1 MRYLSLF
8 LPRLA
13 TDRVA
18 RLIKAQQSRET
29 SAPAPEALVT
39 VAKVKGAYR
48 LAAVDLP
55 AARLGLKIGMALADA
70 RAMYPAL
77 AVQDADPAA
86 EADTLR
92 ALVDWCRLFTP
103 LAALDAPD
111 GAMLDISGATHLFGG
126 ETALLDTITQ
136 RLQAQSFAARP
147 AIAGSPGAAWA
158 LARYGGTR
166 RLIPADALEVHRT
179 KVFAAMPL
187 AALRLDDRAIAQFGQ
202 AGLRCVGDLL
212 LRPRAPIAAR
222 FGPEIYDRLD
232 ALFERSA
239 PISPKFEAPAFVA
252 ERRFAEGIVQR
263 DDIEATI
270 LALSYDLCGMLARHG
285 EGARQLDVSL
295 FRVDGV
301 VKHIDA
307 GTSRP
312 LRDPVAMARL
322 FRERIESIGEEGLD
336 TGYGFDVIRLAALSA
351 ERLDQSQPTWDAAGA
366 EEADL
371 ADLIDRLGAR
381 FGLSRVTRLVPQD
394 THVPE
399 RAAQAVA
406 AASKQAAASK
416 ARSLLPS
423 GGRLA
428 LGDPSSASMQEERR
442 VLQSQPL
449 AAKNPAAF
457 PERPIRLL
465 QPPEPIETMAGLPDS
480 PPIRFRWRRVLH
492 QVAAIEG
499 PERIAPEWWK
509 STLPTRDYF
518 RAEDTAGQRFWLFR
532 EGLYQ
537 DVAEPRWFMHGL
549 FA

>member
-1 MRYLSLF
+1 
-8 LPRLA
+8 
-13 TDRVA
+13 
-18 RLIKAQQSRET
+18 
-29 SAPAPEALVT
+29 
-39 VAKVKGAYR
+39 VKGAYR
-48 LAAVDLP
+48 LAAVDLA

-77 AVQDADPAA
+77 AVHDADPAA
-86 EADTLR
+86 EADALH

-111 GAMLDISGATHLFGG
+111 GVMLDITGATHLFGG
-126 ETALLDTITQ
+126 ETALLDTLTT
-136 RLQAQSFAARP
+136 RLQAQGFAARP

-158 LARYGGTR
+158 LARHGGTR

-187 AALRLDDRAIAQFGQ
+187 AALRLDERAIAQFGQ
-202 AGLRCVGDLL
+202 AGLRQVGDLL

-222 FGPEIYDRLD
+222 FGSDIYDRLD

-252 ERRFAEGIVQR
+252 ERRFAEGILQR
-263 DDIEATI
+263 ADIEATI
-270 LALSYDLCGMLARHG
+270 LALAADLCGMLARHG
-285 EGARQLDVSL
+285 EGARQLAVSL

-312 LRDPVAMARL
+312 LRDPAAMARL

-336 TGYGFDVIRLAALSA
+336 TGYGFDVVRLAALSA
-351 ERLDQSQPTWDAAGA
+351 ERLDQSQPTWDAAGS

-381 FGLSRVTRLVPQD
+381 FGLARVARLVPQD

-399 RAAQAVA
+399 RAAQAVGA
-406 AASKQAAASK
+406 GSKQAVGARTLPSCMEELELEVRAPASK
-416 ARSLLPS
+416 T
-423 GGRLA
+423 
-428 LGDPSSASMQEERR
+428 
-442 VLQSQPL
+442 VLNPL
-449 AAKNPAAF
+449 

-465 QPPEPIETMAGLPDS
+465 QTPEPIQTIAGLPDS
-480 PPIRFRWRRVLH
+480 PPVSFRWRRVLH

-499 PERIAPEWWK
+499 PERIAAEWWK
-509 STLPTRDYF
+509 STLPTRDYY

-537 DVAEPRWFMHGL
+537 DAAEPRWFMHGL